1 LAAHKFKAGQSV
13 TLLAASTSRT
23 HPSGRF
29 KVVRTLP
36 AERGINLYRIQS
48 ATDGPERV
56 VMEGEIT

>member
-1 LAAHKFKAGQSV
+1 MTAYKFKAGQSV

-29 KVVRTLP
+29 KIVRTLP

-48 ATDGPERV
+48 ANDGHERV
-56 VMEGEIT
+56 VMESEIT